1 MGPLRRN
8 QRGAALKAKS
18 MAGGV
23 LNYPCI
29 GGTEHGSAP
38 AGYATVLE
46 EVHLGSGLR
55 VYQRV
60 AAGILSWELQR
71 RAGLRVRTDSPRVVP
86 GARVASGF
94 GVGPLR
100 LDAPCEVVW
109 VREPL
114 PAGMPQ
120 SAGFG
125 YGALPGHP
133 ARGEESFEVEINGNA
148 EVLVRIRAFSKPGN
162 WFYAAGGLVT
172 RAAQRHVTSRYIEGA
187 RQLAVEG
194 QLP

>member
-1 MGPLRRN
+1 M
-8 QRGAALKAKS
+8 
-18 MAGGV
+18 
-23 LNYPCI
+23 
-29 GGTEHGSAP
+29 
-38 AGYATVLE
+38 LE

-71 RAGLRVRTDSPRVVP
+71 RAGLRVRTDSAYVAP

-133 ARGEESFEVEINGNA
+133 ARGEESFEVEINKNA

-187 RQLAVEG
+187 RQLALEG

>member
-1 MGPLRRN
+1 V
-8 QRGAALKAKS
+8 KAKPS
-18 MAGGV
+18 ARGRRGR
-23 LNYPCI
+23 LDYPGI
-29 GGTEHGSAP
+29 GGTEHGVAP
-38 AGYATVLE
+38 GGYTPVLE
-46 EVHLGSGLR
+46 EAQLGTGFA
-55 VYQRV
+55 VYRRV

-86 GARVASGF
+86 GARVVSGF
-94 GVGPLR
+94 GVGPFR
-100 LDAPCEVVW
+100 LNAPCEVVW

-114 PAGMPQ
+114 PAGVPQ

-133 ARGEESFEVEINGNA
+133 ARGEESFEVEINGDGG
-148 EVLVRIRAFSKPGN
+148 VHLRIRSFSKPGN

-187 RQLAVEG
+187 RQLAAEG
-194 QLP
+194 LRP

>member
-1 MGPLRRN
+1 MRRK
-8 QRGAALKAKS
+8 RT
-18 MAGGV
+18 AGGSV
-23 LNYPCI
+23 AGRLNYPGI
-29 GGTEHGSAP
+29 GGTEHGAAP
-38 AGYATVLE
+38 EGYATVLE
-46 EVHLGSGLR
+46 EVPLGSGMG

-60 AAGILSWELQR
+60 ADGILSWGLQR
-71 RAGLRVRTDSPRVVP
+71 RAGLRVRTDAPRVVR
-86 GARVASGF
+86 GARVVSGF

-109 VREPL
+109 VREPR
-114 PAGMPQ
+114 PAGQPQ

-133 ARGEESFEVEINGNA
+133 ARGEESFEVEIDGA
-148 EVLVRIRAFSKPGN
+148 GRVLLRIQAFSKPGN

-187 RQLAVEG
+187 RQLAAEG
-194 QLP
+194 KSP